1 MVETIQ
7 KPEILSIFVFES
19 VSILETVTKIDV
31 IMVEIC
37 DIHFSVTEMTKLRN
51 VLRISIGEHADSL
64 SEEDLS
70 NLGSSMLQA
79 TSVALKAKYLRTKR
93 KT

>member
-1 MVETIQ
+1 MEQ
-7 KPEILSIFVFES
+7 KTLLIYVFDSIS
-19 VSILETVTKIDV
+19 VSATVTKIDV
-31 IMVEIC
+31 LIIEIC
-37 DIHFSVTEMTKLRN
+37 NIHFSATEMAKLRN
-51 VLRISIGEHADSL
+51 VLRISIGKHADSL